1 MAPEETDLPV
11 GWRLARA
18 IRPSAR
24 RLARLVGA
32 ALAIAALAAGG
43 PGCHRDEAG
52 SATRPAAGA
61 SNAGS
66 AAAPAAAGASG
77 SSASPGSAA
86 AAPSGPAPRVV
97 SLTPSATEVVA
108 ALGATGLLVGVDDYS
123 TYPAEVTELPRV
135 GSFLA
140 PNLETIVS
148 LRPSLVIV
156 DDVHGQVAGALHDA
170 GIASV
175 ACAIHGL
182 PDIKAALRAV
192 GAQIGRAGDADRV
205 IEGIDAALDRAAA
218 RRPAKRPRVLAVI
231 DREAGGLGNLVTAG
245 PGSWVDELLA
255 VVGGDNVLSAA
266 GARYPKISAEEVLR
280 ARPEV
285 ILDLSYAARDGIA
298 AWDPLAVPAV
308 AEHRVR
314 AITDPY
320 LLAPSPRVAE
330 ALAALARAID

>member
-1 MAPEETDLPV
+1 
-11 GWRLARA
+11 
-18 IRPSAR
+18 
-24 RLARLVGA
+24 
-32 ALAIAALAAGG
+32 
-43 PGCHRDEAG
+43 
-52 SATRPAAGA
+52 
-61 SNAGS
+61 
-66 AAAPAAAGASG
+66 
-77 SSASPGSAA
+77 
-86 AAPSGPAPRVV
+86 VV

-123 TYPAEVTELPRV
+123 TYPAEVTKLPRV

-182 PDIKAALRAV
+182 PDVKAALRAV

-266 GARYPKISAEEVLR
+266 GVRYPKISAEEVLR

-285 ILDLSYAARDGIA
+285 ILDLSYPARDSIA
-298 AWDPLAVPAV
+298 AWDRLAVPAV
-308 AEHRVR
+308 AAHRVR
-314 AITDPY
+314 AITDAY

-330 ALAALARAID
+330 ALAALARAIGPPASP